1 VVWEILFRRSAK
13 AELETLP
20 RKTQLRVAAA
30 IEALSLEPRPAGCIK
45 LQGSHCWRIR
55 VGDVRIIYSIENG
68 RLVVIIIRIGHR
80 REVYRRL

>member
-1 VVWEILFRRSAK
+1 MAWEILFRRSAK

-20 RKTQLRVAAA
+20 RKTKLRVAAA

-45 LQGSHCWRIR
+45 LQGIQYWRIG
-55 VGDVRIIYSIENG
+55 VGDVRIIYSVEDG
-68 RLVVIIIRIGHR
+68 RLVVIIIRIGHP